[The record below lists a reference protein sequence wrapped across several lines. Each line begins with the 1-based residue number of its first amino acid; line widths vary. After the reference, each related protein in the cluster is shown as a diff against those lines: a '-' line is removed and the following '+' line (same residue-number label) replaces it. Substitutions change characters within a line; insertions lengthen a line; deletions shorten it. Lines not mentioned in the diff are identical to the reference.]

1 MIRYELVIP
10 GTPVAWQR
18 TGGSGKR
25 RFTQTKTKAQEEL
38 IAWTSASIIRA
49 PIPGPLRVTI
59 RAWWPSLKPDRKKN
73 PRPAKRKDTQPDA
86 DNVGKLVLDG
96 LQKGGAFH
104 NDGQVAALHVFTWH
118 AAQGD
123 EPRTEIDI
131 EQIEG
136 E

>member
-1 MIRYELVIP
+1 MIRYSLVIP

-25 RFTQTKTKAQEEL
+25 RFTQPKTRQQEEL
-38 IAWTSASIIRA
+38 IAWHSAAVIRT
-49 PIPGPLRVTI
+49 PIVGPVRLTI
-59 RAWWPSLKPDRKKN
+59 RAFWPMKGKPRVRV
-73 PRPAKRKDTQPDA
+73 PRPAVRKDTQSDA
-86 DNVGKLVLDG
+86 DNIAKLVMDG
-96 LQKGGAFH
+96 LQKGGAYR

-131 EQIEG
+131 ERID
-136 E
+136 